1 MFPCGSKLHDTFE
14 IQTCLN
20 TCAYTCEA
28 ILSCVKKK
36 GALLCKEAKRK
47 KKREAALCT
56 IWNRVFSSEFLLEG
70 VMKNLLP
77 SSLLI
82 FPFTVL
88 LLSASE
94 SVGV

>member
-1 MFPCGSKLHDTFE
+1 MQGGEK
-14 IQTCLN
+14 
-20 TCAYTCEA
+20 
-28 ILSCVKKK
+28 
-36 GALLCKEAKRK
+36 KRK
-47 KKREAALCT
+47 KKEREAAACT